1 MARLDARALDKG
13 CRSPRSSSAPSSL
26 GCSDGSQAATL
37 AEGRRRADNPGVSLL
52 AYSVRRAFGAL
63 LVFLVV
69 IWLIQFGI
77 AHLIT
82 ASSSWRPG
90 DTAPPS
96 LVESLLQYAR
106 LAHEWNIAALE
117 VGVGVVML
125 LGLGAAWRQR
135 ERMA

>member
-1 MARLDARALDKG
+1 M
-13 CRSPRSSSAPSSL
+13 
-26 GCSDGSQAATL
+26 L

-52 AYSVRRAFGAL
+52 AYSVRRIFGAL
-63 LVFLVV
+63 LVLLVV

-96 LVESLLQYAR
+96 ILERLVAFSR
-106 LAHEWNIAALE
+106 LAHDWDIAAFE
-117 VGVGVVML
+117 VGVGVVVL
-125 LGLGAAWRQR
+125 LGLGAAWRLRQR
-135 ERMA
+135 RMA